1 MHCKEEVEA
10 FQRIAAALVVN
21 VGTLTPAW
29 VESMHLAAAA
39 ANAAGHPWVLDPV
52 GAGATEF
59 RTQVGPRRVATPA
72 CDLLNSHC
80 RASWLGVGR
89 PRQLDQVNARIQ
101 DLYESSLLV
110 WSRVNGATSH

>member
-1 MHCKEEVEA
+1 MLPAPAVQVHCKEEVEE

-52 GAGATEF
+52 GAGATKF
-59 RTQVGPRRVATPA
+59 RTQVET
-72 CDLLNSHC
+72 
-80 RASWLGVGR
+80 
-89 PRQLDQVNARIQ
+89 
-101 DLYESSLLV
+101 SSSNFV
-110 WSRVNGATSH
+110 TTDHPGCS

>member
-1 MHCKEEVEA
+1 VQVHCKEEVEQ

-52 GAGATEF
+52 GAGATKF
-59 RTQVGPRRVATPA
+59 RTKVGCAP
-72 CDLLNSHC
+72 
-80 RASWLGVGR
+80 
-89 PRQLDQVNARIQ
+89 
-101 DLYESSLLV
+101 SS
-110 WSRVNGATSH
+110 